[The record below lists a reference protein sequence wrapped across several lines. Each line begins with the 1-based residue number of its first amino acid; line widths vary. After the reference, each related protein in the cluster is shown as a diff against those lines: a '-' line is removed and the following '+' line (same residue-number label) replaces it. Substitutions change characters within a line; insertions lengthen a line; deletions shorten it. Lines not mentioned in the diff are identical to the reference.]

1 MSYQIQF
8 PTTNDRIIDT
18 MLAFGLI
25 DLTLRVDPLARF
37 ELTLGRPI
45 FLRVQS
51 KLPERELGQRVF
63 HELEKAT
70 RSFMIAERLTFRL
83 NVGNREWLVSRR
95 ACFYCTSKAECDR
108 CGNCGRIVIP
118 AYAVFCASVEK
129 AIQCGRFC
137 WDTRPL
143 TKVKGKP
150 DHDTIY
156 VGISPYWSKGLKRWD
171 RSWGSP
177 STYAPYPI
185 PSLLYYG
192 LAIHAIVITVGKPQ
206 NILTQIFLSPPLGRE
221 LPHEETI
228 RALRLVKRV
237 INMVDLEIG
246 TIIRARL
253 PTLTLPLA
261 LLGQLDIP
269 AIHELLKVAPS
280 IVLINYDLGPGYPK
294 NPRGYEEFS
303 TTEVLE
309 FYKRLGHFF
318 WNFKAMLMDLIGAA
332 RREEF
337 WTEISNVLMNL
348 SLSIKNQD
356 LQHFNDAL
364 LKVQSLSKEKGF
376 PHVRH
381 LERKE
386 VFATQMAIRAF

>member
-1 MSYQIQF
+1 MSYDIQF
-8 PTTNDRIIDT
+8 PTTDDRILDT
-18 MLAFGLI
+18 MLAFALV
-25 DLTLRVDPLARF
+25 DLAQRVDPLARF

-51 KLPERELGQRVF
+51 KLPERELGQHIF

-70 RSFMIAERLTFRL
+70 RSFMMAERLAFRL
-83 NVGNREWLVSRR
+83 NVGNIEWIVSHWP
-95 ACFYCTSKAECDR
+95 CFYCIGKAECDR
-108 CGNCGRIVIP
+108 RGNCGRIVVP
-118 AYAVFCASVEK
+118 TYAVFCASVEK
-129 AIQCGRFC
+129 AVKCGRFR
-137 WDTRPL
+137 WDARPL

-150 DHDTIY
+150 DRDTIY
-156 VGISPYWSKGLKRWD
+156 VGVSPYWSKGLKRWNH
-171 RSWGSP
+171 SWGSP
-177 STYAPYPI
+177 STYASYPI

-192 LAIHAIVITVGKPQ
+192 LATYAIIITVGKPQ
-206 NILTQIFLSPPLGRE
+206 NVLAQIFFSPPLGRQ
-221 LPHEETI
+221 LPHEETV
-228 RALRLVKRV
+228 RTLRLVKRI

-253 PTLTLPLA
+253 PILTLPLA
-261 LLGQLDIP
+261 LVGQLDIP
-269 AIHELLKVAPS
+269 AVHELLRVAPS
-280 IVLINYDLGPGYPK
+280 IILTNYDLGPGYPK

-303 TTEVLE
+303 TTEVVE
-309 FYKRLGHFF
+309 FYKRLGPFF

-337 WTEISNVLMNL
+337 WAEISNVLMDL
-348 SLSIKNQD
+348 SLSIKNRD
-356 LQHFNDAL
+356 LHRFNDAL

-386 VFATQMAIRAF
+386 VFVTQMAIRAS